1 MWLQT
6 RMYLLIAVIFSILYG
21 VITGIGNWMG
31 ADSAWLYIILAF
43 IFLGIQYLAKPR
55 RRGLVNEDKVGLGKK
70 RGRSNTVW

>member
-6 RMYLLIAVIFSILYG
+6 RMYLLIAVIFGILYG

-31 ADSAWLYIILAF
+31 ADSAWLYIILVF

-55 RRGLVNEDKVGLGKK
+55 HRELVNEDKVGLGKK
-70 RGRSNTVW
+70 RNRNYTV